1 MKMRR
6 KRGGWIAP
14 VAAAVLGGLGAPLLH
29 RYGTK
34 ITNWLAG
41 RPNEHGEG
49 RRRRHRKHRGGSM
62 IMRGPAMGNHKI
74 KMSLRKRIGYKRGAG
89 YLSGPLA

>member
-1 MKMRR
+1 M
-6 KRGGWIAP
+6 AP

-49 RRRRHRKHRGGSM
+49 RHRRRRHGGKKHRGGSM

-74 KMSLRKRIGYKRGAG
+74 KMSMRKRIGYKRGAG